1 MDVALKQDLTCF
13 AYKPPMPN
21 MFSIHACTG
30 GSSWLTVIVCVRSKL
45 LLVLNME
52 TYFASKNFSPS
63 HPVSTESINWI
74 NLNAELVELVIP
86 RSLFFNSKP
95 FVWQLIKLL
104 SNYPTFVQ
112 VMSFPTKLWWLRLDT
127 ITKSKT
133 RQKSNFISCSEGP
146 FVCKICC
153 DLEFQQVNQPIVK
166 VFPTRTNL
174 SVHFHLF
181 VSFIKLCW

>member
-1 MDVALKQDLTCF
+1 MTQSIFWAMDVALKQDWTWF

-30 GSSWLTVIVCVRSKL
+30 GSSWLTVIVCVRSTL

-95 FVWQLIKLL
+95 FCPTVDKAVKQL
-104 SNYPTFVQ
+104 SNICTSDEFSNKVMMTQTRHHHQIQDETEIRFYFVLRRTFCV
-112 VMSFPTKLWWLRLDT
+112 
-127 ITKSKT
+127 
-133 RQKSNFISCSEGP
+133 
-146 FVCKICC
+146 
-153 DLEFQQVNQPIVK
+153 
-166 VFPTRTNL
+166 
-174 SVHFHLF
+174 
-181 VSFIKLCW
+181 